1 MFTFVAGFSSWPTW
15 FATEGELA
23 SVLSPTKL
31 SSGGGLGGNLEVSNF
46 SNTVASDMGVFPP
59 DCPGEDKFSTPVL
72 SEMLSEE
79 TFIRREILTLG
90 ALINQKH
97 QSVKKSLYYKAE
109 LASSQGEANSA
120 FWLLPER
127 ARWAHLAN
135 SGLPALVPQA
145 KLYFWP
151 YNNFFILLRSKWLSY
166 ITIPKIL
173 RMTTDYGHTF

>member
-46 SNTVASDMGVFPP
+46 SNTAASDMGVFPP

-97 QSVKKSLYYKAE
+97 HSVKKSLYYKAE
-109 LASSQGEANSA
+109 FASWQGEANPA
-120 FWLLPER
+120 FWLATRTGKMGPPCQLGITRVGP
-127 ARWAHLAN
+127 ASKTLFLA
-135 SGLPALVPQA
+135 
-145 KLYFWP
+145 
-151 YNNFFILLRSKWLSY
+151 I
-166 ITIPKIL
+166 
-173 RMTTDYGHTF
+173 